1 MANLSN
7 LTNNNEIIFDDIL
20 NKINTNVTQAVK
32 ETLTPFISKMKEEKN
47 IYQEIVSVMKK
58 MPEFKKIINE
68 NELLLKERDYLLKF
82 GVVKKTD
89 PIAEPI
95 AEHLAEPIAET
106 IAEPIIEFIEA
117 TISVEPIESI
127 ELVVENIEKSDEL
140 LLIVSE
146 EEKMPIV
153 IKEEK
158 IEIVSPQQKQNKQTI
173 TLEIT
178 NHHETISNIEEDNLD
193 DKIKQIYLDA
203 NLLDSQPQSGTAS
216 EAQSEAQS
224 ETASEAASEAASEE
238 DLEEDL
244 AELAEQIN
252 DAASEA
258 EEAQSEAEEA
268 ASEAE
273 EAQSEAEE
281 AQSEAEEAQSEAEEA
296 QSEAEEAQ
304 SEADDDEVEEESANE
319 VASANEVEEDSDS
332 EPEEVFIVDIKDK
345 GQFYTT
351 NEQNGDIYEIL
362 VDSND
367 DIGEKI
373 GKFKDGKANFF

>member
-1 MANLSN
+1 MANLI
-7 LTNNNEIIFDDIL
+7 TNNNEIIFDDIF

-32 ETLTPFISKMKEEKN
+32 ETLTPFISKMKEEKS

-68 NELLLKERDYLLKF
+68 NEVLLKERDYLLKF
-82 GVVKKTD
+82 GVVKKAD
-89 PIAEPI
+89 PIVEPIAEPI
-95 AEHLAEPIAET
+95 ASANEVET
-106 IAEPIIEFIEA
+106 ITEPIIEPISETITENLA
-117 TISVEPIESI
+117 ESISVEPI

-140 LLIVSE
+140 LVIVS

-153 IKEEK
+153 IKKEK
-158 IEIVSPQQKQNKQTI
+158 IENVLPQQKQNKQTI

-203 NLLDSQPQSGTAS
+203 NLLDSQPQSGNAS
-216 EAQSEAQS
+216 EAHSEAHSEAQS
-224 ETASEAASEAASEE
+224 ETASEAEAE
-238 DLEEDL
+238 DLEDL
-244 AELAEQIN
+244 AELAEQLN
-252 DAASEA
+252 D
-258 EEAQSEAEEA
+258 
-268 ASEAE
+268 
-273 EAQSEAEE
+273 AQSEAEE

-296 QSEAEEAQ
+296 QSEAEE
-304 SEADDDEVEEESANE
+304 EANEADDDDEVEEESANE
-319 VASANEVEEDSDS
+319 VASEVASDSDS

-373 GKFKDGKANFF
+373 GKFKDGKAILF